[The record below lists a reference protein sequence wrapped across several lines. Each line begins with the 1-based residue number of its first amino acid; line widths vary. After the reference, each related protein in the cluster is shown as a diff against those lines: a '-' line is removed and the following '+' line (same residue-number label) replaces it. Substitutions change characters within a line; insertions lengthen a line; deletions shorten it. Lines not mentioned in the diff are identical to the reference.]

1 MLILRGAACIAA
13 SRGEKEEAAEGTTT
27 LAPCTWPDV
36 DNELNQMDVACVKT
50 KTQLSHR
57 LLDFLLPTLARLWWF
72 SRNGGAL
79 LRPPAA
85 PRLAAGEV
93 TTAPAP
99 LALRV
104 RPLAAACGV

>member
-1 MLILRGAACIAA
+1 
-13 SRGEKEEAAEGTTT
+13 
-27 LAPCTWPDV
+27 
-36 DNELNQMDVACVKT
+36 MDVAYVKT
-50 KTQLSHR
+50 KTQWSAG
-57 LLDFLLPTLARLWWF
+57 LLVFLLPTLARLWWF

-79 LRPPAA
+79 MRPPAV

-93 TTAPAP
+93 ATAPAP